1 MRQIHRVSFVSAL
14 IAIALM
20 GLLAACTTTT
30 ATTITSNTSSTPT
43 ATTILG
49 STPSTPTTTPS
60 TPPTTTTKTGTTPS
74 NTPAPS
80 NSTKSPSNS
89 TKSSTP
95 FQVTSIGVSAGPN
108 LSGYRCG
115 TTFTESYTATFT
127 LAPGGPGGTILF
139 QYTTNNG
146 RSSSAT
152 NSPGS
157 RRRPDNRYLR
167 LQMVRDAD
175 RESHGSWNWHG
186 HALGTE
192 SDDLSSS
199 DPTWWSRCL

>member
-1 MRQIHRVSFVSAL
+1 MRQIHRVSFVSAF

-30 ATTITSNTSSTPT
+30 ATTITSKTSSTPT

-80 NSTKSPSNS
+80 KS

-95 FQVTSIGVSAGPN
+95 FQVTGIGVSAGPN

-152 NSPGS
+152 NSLIVAAGQTTATFVFKWSGMLTVSHTAPGIGMVMLLAPS
-157 RRRPDNRYLR
+157 
-167 LQMVRDAD
+167 QMISPAATPPGGVGAC
-175 RESHGSWNWHG
+175 S
-186 HALGTE
+186 TM
-192 SDDLSSS
+192 
-199 DPTWWSRCL
+199 